1 MNDTESLFSGFPA
14 VDHEQ
19 WKSKVLDEL
28 KGADYSKVVWKTPDG
43 FEMEPWYNRHT
54 AATAPAV
61 PFRRSTNRWRICQQ
75 IAVGRLLDDPALLA
89 GAIAGGADAIE
100 LRFDGTPE
108 SAELEKLLEALRSI
122 DLAKIAFYFSGLIGE
137 PTPLL
142 ETLTTLPGF
151 ASNSGALLFDALAN
165 PDADLPLPS
174 AEKTGSEFR
183 TIAVDTVRFHHD
195 GATVAQ
201 ELAFALAGLS
211 DCLDRMT
218 DAGVDATK
226 AASAIEI
233 VVACGTS
240 HLPELAKLRA
250 LRSIWPQLLAAWG
263 VPAETMPEPRLFVR
277 ASSRSFSVLDPY
289 TNILRLSTET
299 LSAILGGC
307 DTLQVTPFDP
317 TGSLSPEFSDRI
329 ARNIQLLF
337 REESTLDRV
346 VDPAAG
352 SYYIETLTSK
362 LGREAWR
369 IFVKIQAE
377 GGLREA
383 EASGFISSLIAS
395 SAEVRQKEID
405 TRRRTLVGI
414 NRYTVPPSPEV
425 VTAVRQRLG
434 GTAINS
440 YEELRMRML
449 AHAAAGG
456 STPRAALWLH
466 GDAAKSQRVASFA
479 EDFLRSGG
487 FEVLAPVTLDAAPEN
502 CKALLSDKPQIV
514 VLCWASEESF
524 VAIPDVC
531 KAIHEVDG
539 ECVVIMAAKPPAQA
553 DELLHAGLDRFIHLG
568 SDAFADLLALQHKT
582 GVL

>member
-1 MNDTESLFSGFPA
+1 MD
-14 VDHEQ
+14 
-19 WKSKVLDEL
+19 SKWSR
-28 KGADYSKVVWKTPDG
+28 GTTATPQASSPD
-43 FEMEPWYNRHT
+43 
-54 AATAPAV
+54 V
-61 PFRRSTNRWRICQQ
+61 PFRRASNRWRICQQ
-75 IAVGRLLDDPALLA
+75 IAVTRLLDDPELLA
-89 GAIAGGADAIE
+89 DAVSGGADAIE
-100 LRFDGTPE
+100 LRFEGVPE
-108 SAELEKLLEALRSI
+108 NAEIERLLDALRQINLSRIALYVSGSI
-122 DLAKIAFYFSGLIGE
+122 GD
-137 PTPLL
+137 P
-142 ETLTTLPGF
+142 
-151 ASNSGALLFDALAN
+151 ALLFDALAALE
-165 PDADLPLPS
+165 ADLPLPTT
-174 AEKTGSEFR
+174 EIKGSGFR
-183 TIAVDTVRFHHD
+183 TIAVDTVRFHHA

-218 DAGVDATK
+218 DAGVDAAE
-226 AASAIEI
+226 AASTIEI
-233 VVACGTS
+233 VVACGTT

-250 LRSIWPQLLAAWG
+250 LRAIWPQLLGAWG

-289 TNILRLSTET
+289 TNILRLSTEA

-337 REESTLDRV
+337 RKESTLDRV

-369 IFVKIQAE
+369 IFASIQSE
-377 GGLREA
+377 GGFREA
-383 EASGFISSLIAS
+383 EANGFISSLIAS

-425 VTAVRQRLG
+425 VNALQPQANVTE
-434 GTAINS
+434 ING
-440 YEELRMRML
+440 YEQLRMRMI
-449 AHAAAGG
+449 AHAATGD
-456 STPRAALWLH
+456 STPCAVLWQH
-466 GDAAKSQRVASFA
+466 GDSAKSQRVASFA
-479 EDFLRSGG
+479 EDFLQSGG
-487 FEVLAPVTLDAAPEN
+487 FEVLPGMTLDATHGSCEAILADN
-502 CKALLSDKPQIV
+502 PQVV

-524 VAIPDVC
+524 VAVPEVC
-531 KAIHEVDG
+531 AAIHETDR

-553 DELLHAGLDRFIHLG
+553 DELLQAGLDRFIYNG
-568 SDAFADLLALQHKT
+568 CEAFDELLSLQHKT

>member
-14 VDHEQ
+14 VDHAQ
-19 WKSKVLDEL
+19 WKSKVIDEL
-28 KGADYSKVVWKTPDG
+28 KGADFSKVVWKTPDG

-54 AATAPAV
+54 AAPAPEV

-75 IAVGRLLDDPALLA
+75 IAVTRLLDNPALLGDA
-89 GAIAGGADAIE
+89 VAGGADAIE
-100 LRFDGTPE
+100 LRFEKLPE
-108 SAELEKLLEALRSI
+108 NAELKQLLDVLKSI
-122 DLAKIAFYFSGLIGE
+122 DLSQIALYFSGNIAD
-137 PTPLL
+137 P
-142 ETLTTLPGF
+142 
-151 ASNSGALLFDALAN
+151 ALLFDALATLASFGSN
-165 PDADLPLPS
+165 SGAILFDALAALEADLPLPT
-174 AEKTGSEFR
+174 AEIKGSGFR
-183 TIAVDTVRFHHD
+183 TIAVDTVRFHHA

-201 ELAFALAGLS
+201 ELALALAGLS
-211 DCLDRMT
+211 DCLDRLT

-250 LRSIWPQLLAAWG
+250 LRSIWPQLLGAWG
-263 VPAETMPEPRLFVR
+263 VPAETMPEPRIFVR

-289 TNILRLSTET
+289 TNILRLSTEA

-337 REESTLDRV
+337 KEESNLDHV

-369 IFVKIQAE
+369 IFTRIQTE
-377 GGLREA
+377 GGFREA
-383 EASGFISSLIAS
+383 EANGFISSLIAS
-395 SAEVRQKEID
+395 SAEVRQKEIN
-405 TRRRTLVGI
+405 TRRHTLVGI

-425 VTAVRQRLG
+425 VNALQPQANETE
-434 GTAINS
+434 ING
-440 YEELRMRML
+440 YEQLRMRML

-466 GDAAKSQRVASFA
+466 GEAAKSQRVASFA

-502 CKALLSDKPQIV
+502 CKAILSDKPQIV
-514 VLCWASEESF
+514 VLCWANQESLDA
-524 VAIPDVC
+524 VPDVC
-531 KAIHEVDG
+531 KAIHEVDS

-553 DELLHAGLDRFIHLG
+553 DELLQAGLDRFIHLG